1 MKDFDKDFFEWLDKK
16 YPMEGHNDWLFE
28 DLPKSAQFGLVQEF
42 ADTKGYYIYISFD
55 AYLDGVNKLWQILKY
70 NPKSTFDCWDNV
82 STGAYGD
89 NGEYTLQE
97 AQDKAIE
104 KLKELYNQKQ

>member
-42 ADTKGYYIYISFD
+42 ADTFKVYIE
-55 AYLDGVNKLWQILKY
+55 
-70 NPKSTFDCWDNV
+70 
-82 STGAYGD
+82 AYGD
-89 NGEYTLQE
+89 TGWEIEGSLGNHESLSCDMPRQE